1 MKGKGRSWSIKGA
14 QNLLAIL
21 RYRELIKTEAFAFL
35 EIPKM
40 EPKSRWKYQ
49 RCKDPEWTPKSASV
63 PIFSSTHGS
72 DNWVQ
77 LLKCKVNDMLS
88 ITAFF

>member
-1 MKGKGRSWSIKGA
+1 
-14 QNLLAIL
+14 
-21 RYRELIKTEAFAFL
+21 
-35 EIPKM
+35 
-40 EPKSRWKYQ
+40 
-49 RCKDPEWTPKSASV
+49 V

-88 ITAFF
+88 INGFF